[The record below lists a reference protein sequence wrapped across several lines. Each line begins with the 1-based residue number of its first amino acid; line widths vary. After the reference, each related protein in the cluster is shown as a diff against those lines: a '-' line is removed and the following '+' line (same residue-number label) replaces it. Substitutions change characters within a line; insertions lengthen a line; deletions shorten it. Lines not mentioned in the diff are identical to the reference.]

1 MRKKIPN
8 YDNYFIYDNGD
19 VLNISTGEILRSLNL
34 DSSTISKV
42 CRGINKSHGGFHF
55 KYIE

>member
-19 VLNISTGEILRSLNL
+19 VLNM
-34 DSSTISKV
+34 SKV